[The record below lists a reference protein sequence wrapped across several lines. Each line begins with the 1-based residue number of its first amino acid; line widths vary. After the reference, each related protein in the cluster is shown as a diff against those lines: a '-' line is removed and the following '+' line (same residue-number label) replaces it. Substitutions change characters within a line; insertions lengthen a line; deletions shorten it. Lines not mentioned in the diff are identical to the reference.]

1 MNENKIKKY
10 HLHKDDPNKLQ
21 FEIFSTED
29 DLTEFTSNAQKPH
42 SHSFYEIIW
51 FIKGV
56 GKHYV
61 DFKEYEVEDNSIFFI
76 SKGQIHHYDDSH
88 QEGFIMLF
96 NESFLDTFD
105 NPIDVF
111 LKHNIFH
118 SFDKEPFFRIKEL
131 DGKNLYSIIKQIQIE
146 KQTPDL
152 FGHSTYLKGLLHMFL
167 ILIQRFGIRKD
178 SQELIIKSPSHILFV
193 NFRNHLEENFCKIH
207 TVAEYASIFNV
218 STKTLTNCTKEI
230 SRQTPL
236 EIINERIILEA
247 RRLLAYSKRNVNEIG
262 FELGFE
268 DPSYFVKFFKRYMK
282 ISPRDFR
289 KNII

>member
-1 MNENKIKKY
+1 MNENTIEKY
-10 HLHKDDPNKLQ
+10 HLHKDEPNKLQ
-21 FEIFSTED
+21 FEIFSSED
-29 DLTEFTSNAQKPH
+29 DLAEFTLNAQKPH

-51 FIKGV
+51 FTKGI

-61 DFKEYEVEDNSIFFI
+61 DFKEYNVEDNSIFFI
-76 SKGQIHHYDDSH
+76 SKGQIHHYDDNH
-88 QEGFIMLF
+88 QEGFIILF

-111 LKHNIFH
+111 LKYNIFY
-118 SFDKEPFFRIKEL
+118 SFKKEPFFRIKEL
-131 DGKNLYSIIKQIQIE
+131 DGKNLHCIIKQIQIE
-146 KQTPDL
+146 MQTPDL
-152 FGHSTYLKGLLHMFL
+152 FGHSSYLKGLLHMFL
-167 ILIQRFGIRKD
+167 ILIQRFGKRKD
-178 SQELIIKSPSHILFV
+178 SQELIIKSPSYILYM
-193 NFRNHLEENFCKIH
+193 NFRNYLEDNFCKIR
-207 TVAEYASIFNV
+207 TVAEYANKFNV

-247 RRLLAYSKRNVNEIG
+247 RRLLAYSERNVNEIG
-262 FELGFE
+262 YELGFE

-289 KNII
+289 KNIF